1 MSIYV
6 FGSEDAHAMNDVG
19 KEDKQYAHETTEL
32 NLSFKNVAKQ
42 YKVNNFGL

>member
-19 KEDKQYAHETTEL
+19 KEDKQNTHKTTEL
-32 NLSFKNVAKQ
+32 DLSFKYVAKQ